1 MNQATSLFPFKEN
14 YKLCKLI
21 SLKFSIAAQML
32 LTKEIIH
39 CYLNNVGV
47 VMIIITRKVKKKRR
61 KERKRKK
68 TSRFSPVSAPRDP
81 CHSRIHFCS
90 FPTNTM

>member
-47 VMIIITRKVKKKRR
+47 VMIIITRKVKKAKKR
-61 KERKRKK
+61 KEEKK
-68 TSRFSPVSAPRDP
+68 NF
-81 CHSRIHFCS
+81 
-90 FPTNTM
+90 

>member
-47 VMIIITRKVKKKRR
+47 VMIIITRKVKKS
-61 KERKRKK
+61 EEKK
-68 TSRFSPVSAPRDP
+68 GREKKLLGS
-81 CHSRIHFCS
+81 HL
-90 FPTNTM
+90 